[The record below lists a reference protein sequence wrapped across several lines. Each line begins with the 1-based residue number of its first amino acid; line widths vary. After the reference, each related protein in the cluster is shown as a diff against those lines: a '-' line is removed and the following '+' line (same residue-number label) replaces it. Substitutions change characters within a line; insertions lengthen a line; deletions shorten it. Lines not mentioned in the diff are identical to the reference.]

1 MKKFLPLF
9 LFTPMLCLF
18 GSPFGDISVN
28 DLEQAIAAKKVA
40 ILDVNG
46 PDSYRKGHVPGAIEF
61 SANQSK
67 LGSLLPEDK
76 TTLVVAYC
84 GGPSCR
90 AYLRGA
96 EAAKKLG
103 YKNVK
108 HLSAGISGWKKAG
121 KQISKAKKQ

>member
-1 MKKFLPLF
+1 MKNILTFF
-9 LFTPMLCLF
+9 LFTPLLCLF
-18 GSPFGDISVN
+18 GSPFGDITVN
-28 DLEQAIAAKKVA
+28 DLEKAIKEKKVA

-46 PDSYRKGHVPGAIEF
+46 AASYQKGHVPGAIEF
-61 SANQSK
+61 SANQSS
-67 LGSLLPEDK
+67 LSSLLPKDK
-76 TTLVVAYC
+76 SSLVVAYC

-103 YKNVK
+103 YKNIK

-121 KQISKAKKQ
+121 KEISKPKK

>member
-1 MKKFLPLF
+1 MKKILPLF
-9 LFTPMLCLF
+9 LFTPMFFLF
-18 GSPFGDISVN
+18 GTPFGDISVN
-28 DLEQAIAAKKVA
+28 DLEKAIQEKNVA

-46 PDSYRKGHVPGAIEF
+46 AGSYRKGHVPGAIEF
-61 SANQSK
+61 SANQSQ
-67 LGSLLPEDK
+67 LASLLPKDK
-76 TTLVVAYC
+76 STLVVAYC

-121 KQISKAKKQ
+121 KEISKTKK

>member
-1 MKKFLPLF
+1 MKKLLPLF
-9 LFTPMLCLF
+9 LFTPLLSLF
-18 GSPFGDISVN
+18 GTPFSDISVN
-28 DLEQAIAAKKVA
+28 DLEKAIAAKKVA

-46 PDSYRKGHVPGAIEF
+46 PGSYRKGHVPGAIEF
-61 SANQSK
+61 SANKSK
-67 LGSLLPEDK
+67 LGSLLPKDK
-76 TTLVVAYC
+76 STLVVAYC

-121 KQISKAKKQ
+121 KDISKPKK

>member
-1 MKKFLPLF
+1 MKKILTLLF
-9 LFTPMLCLF
+9 LTPFLSLLA
-18 GSPFGDISVN
+18 SPFGDISVSE
-28 DLEQAIAAKKVA
+28 LEKAIAAKKVA

-46 PDSYRKGHVPGAIEF
+46 ASSFSKGHVPGAIEF
-61 SANQSK
+61 SSNKSK
-67 LGSLLPEDK
+67 LASLLPEDK
-76 TTLVVAYC
+76 STLVVAYC

-121 KQISKAKKQ
+121 KEIGKLKK